1 MANMPAL
8 RFVEDTD
15 YKAVLV
21 FLTVGIGQKDFI
33 LRIKY
38 SAQNGILLG
47 IRYPKVV
54 VDSSLQTLEFTMV
67 EEGPAD
73 INITHVKIYS
83 IVISDL
89 INGIG
94 WTTQV

>member
-38 SAQNGILLG
+38 SA
-47 IRYPKVV
+47 
-54 VDSSLQTLEFTMV
+54 
-67 EEGPAD
+67 
-73 INITHVKIYS
+73 
-83 IVISDL
+83 
-89 INGIG
+89 
-94 WTTQV
+94 